1 MSERPI
7 ILPRFLVNKL
17 LHQAQILRDYEVCGL
32 IGAVSDVPQSVYP
45 ISNVAPD
52 PRRHFLMDP
61 REQIQAM
68 KTMRR
73 RGETLFSIYHSH
85 PSAPALPSRE
95 DLEQVAY
102 PEALTLII
110 SLKTKG
116 VLELRAF
123 RLDGNRPEEIAVEMD
138 ER

>member
-1 MSERPI
+1 MSESPI
-7 ILPRFLVNKL
+7 ILPRTLVNKL
-17 LHQAQILRDYEVCGL
+17 LHQAQILEDYEVCGL
-32 IGAVSDVPQSVYP
+32 IGAGHDVPRSVYP
-45 ISNVAPD
+45 VTNVAPD

-61 REQIQAM
+61 KEQIQAM
-68 KTMRR
+68 KAMRK

-85 PSAPALPSRE
+85 PTAPALPSRE
-95 DLEQVAY
+95 DMEQVAY

-123 RLDGNRPEEIAVEMD
+123 RLEGNRPEEIPVEME